1 MTAGYKNWADTLIN
15 GRSIYRVE
23 CQTWW
28 HSSCKLR
35 ELFTDSV
42 FSGAYKIY
50 IYCLWGLSTLS
61 WLQGIARKKPK
72 RNHESDGRQIWESS
86 CCLFFFCLPLL
97 LLLQSR
103 LVYQGMWQKKKEE
116 KLWGAA
122 AASPSDLMVHR
133 GRGGDERRMKDE
145 GHAMPLRTKLPN
157 VI

>member
-15 GRSIYRVE
+15 GTSICRVE

-28 HSSCKLR
+28 HSSRKLR

-50 IYCLWGLSTLS
+50 IYCPWGLWTLS
-61 WLQGIARKKPK
+61 WLQGIARRKTEKKPWK
-72 RNHESDGRQIWESS
+72 RWPTNLRVIMLS
-86 CCLFFFCLPLL
+86 LL
-97 LLLQSR
+97 LLSPVVVVAIALGLPR
-103 LVYQGMWQKKKEE
+103 HVAKKKEE

-122 AASPSDLMVHR
+122 AAASPSDLMVQR